1 MVLPVEPAVG
11 RGPSCCSSSY
21 SHAALPRPHAV
32 RGCTCGTCPAV
43 TSAAAVAGLLRET
56 LGGRART
63 RGFGFFGMGGE
74 GGELPAGAA
83 ADVPV
88 FDLSDKAIEDMWMRV
103 KKQLFSVG
111 KGGVKPSHVRSLNT
125 LIAAHTLVKVKINI
139 PNADLEEVGLELAGK
154 GGAAAATLGGGVEDE
169 SSSGVDIS
177 VVTVKPNQKTILF
190 ANTEFLTAQARGEVF
205 NNERPT
211 AVPE

>member
-1 MVLPVEPAVG
+1 MGFPGMASVLRLSNNSTP
-11 RGPSCCSSSY
+11 CS
-21 SHAALPRPHAV
+21 R
-32 RGCTCGTCPAV
+32 
-43 TSAAAVAGLLRET
+43 
-56 LGGRART
+56 
-63 RGFGFFGMGGE
+63 
-74 GGELPAGAA
+74 
-83 ADVPV
+83 
-88 FDLSDKAIEDMWMRV
+88 
-103 KKQLFSVG
+103 Q
-111 KGGVKPSHVRSLNT
+111 
-125 LIAAHTLVKVKINI
+125 INI

>member
-1 MVLPVEPAVG
+1 MMFNQGLRYASWLALIVGPGDYYQANGFHMVLPVEPAVG
-11 RGPSCCSSSY
+11 RGPSCRSSSY

-88 FDLSDKAIEDMWMRV
+88 FDLSDKAIEVRSYDMIPPYV
-103 KKQLFSVG
+103 QIQNGSNGYLCCECCLVLDLSPLFS
-111 KGGVKPSHVRSLNT
+111 L
-125 LIAAHTLVKVKINI
+125 
-139 PNADLEEVGLELAGK
+139 
-154 GGAAAATLGGGVEDE
+154 
-169 SSSGVDIS
+169 SG
-177 VVTVKPNQKTILF
+177 
-190 ANTEFLTAQARGEVF
+190 
-205 NNERPT
+205 
-211 AVPE
+211 